1 MSQTKTYPLER
12 LYYGVLVDGDRPV
25 SPQPEVIARTPGIT
39 PAQIT
44 ECLRVGK
51 LQPPPLPEST
61 PEMPGA
67 LALLQS
73 RTTHF
78 ILAKAQHSD
87 AGFPQ
92 VMYVLVP
99 IEAVRQLGGNVLTF
113 RALGL
118 APMPAFSSA
127 QAALPPFELRAP
139 QPPTR
144 EVQLGALLDL
154 LAFCQDSL
162 KTVEGILAGLVQGWP
177 LAIVNSPR
185 SFADRLQFVQGLLS
199 LLPVPARTGI
209 TFATHV
215 TDLDAALAQIKFT
228 SQSATPPQHV
238 VYDWERGGLL
248 TRPPEDSYSRY
259 IVAQLRLDPSLVV
272 DQTEALAR
280 TTLWRAAQRD
290 RLGPVL
296 AWVAR
301 RAAVDRIVLDGQPAD
316 RALVASILREDPT
329 LSDEMRLVYVRHV
342 LAFALALREPESAEV
357 IPVAAS
363 AHPGIAAAV
372 ADQLRAA
379 IDQGDAAL
387 VVAMLTH
394 WLLNI
399 PEAAALEWTV
409 ILHDAAEKHL
419 GALLQQ
425 RNPAPACEFLAS
437 IKHAHPALQMDRALP
452 RLTQIAQP
460 VARHTSRLAYT
471 LVALGADLLPAAPF
485 QQLLRDRELTSHFP
499 ADFHAALDAL
509 GAEAHTRA
517 LPGTLERAGR
527 AFQGEDRLLIVARLA
542 EWAAYVHRTDLIDPA
557 CLNALM
563 ALARSPRGANPAVIE
578 HITRE
583 FTDLA
588 PFLNLEPP
596 GHRTLIELL
605 LQSRQFDRA
614 IALLERSQNE
624 LYGAERLGEF
634 TRLAGDVVQ
643 SVSLPGSEMIAA
655 LERLEGS
662 RLRPEPRAAILHGA
676 LRSYQWGEELD
687 YAAQRL
693 TTMAFNQPALVGVIG
708 PENTIKLLRYHARAE
723 NGLGALRVG
732 AALTQATTGRGSV
745 GVALIA
751 QMWQAIT
758 WNASMVQAALELLR
772 RYVRGIPLADVPRV
786 LRYLERE
793 IGLEPTRELY
803 ATYLIR
809 RASGDQPLPNF
820 VEAVEIAAALLS
832 DLAATYHADKVHPPL
847 HRLRR
852 DFDQMTGNLSES
864 ERQQVSESTF
874 RLAQQVYE
882 MGQKR
887 ARRASRQPAEQA
899 LIEGAIMPQSGVDL
913 LRFIGGHLARHT
925 ALPVVLQ
932 REEMAHL
939 FGSRSAA
946 MLLRETAATNRL
958 LDPLQAAF
966 RQPTDPITPGA
977 LRAELDSL
985 WNTLSLYDQRRLR
998 DGFACACQ
1006 QLAQVVC
1013 LMFDQTGDRALGSS
1027 GVSRQLDAGQRQPH
1041 TALEALRWISGYFG
1055 HKHQRT

>member
-1 MSQTKTYPLER
+1 MSETKTYPLER
-12 LYYGVLVDGDRPV
+12 LYYGVLVDSDRPV
-25 SPQPEVIARTPGIT
+25 SQQPEVIARTPGVT
-39 PAQIT
+39 PAQIA

-51 LQPPPLPEST
+51 LQPPPLHEAT
-61 PEMPGA
+61 PGMPGA

-78 ILAKAQHSD
+78 VLAKAQYSD

-99 IEAVRQLGGNVLTF
+99 VEVARQLGGNVLTF
-113 RALGL
+113 RTLGL

-144 EVQLGALLDL
+144 EEQLGALLDL
-154 LAFCQDSL
+154 LGFCQDSL
-162 KTVEGILAGLVQGWP
+162 QTVEGILAGLVQGWP
-177 LAIVNSPR
+177 LAIANSPR
-185 SFADRLQFVQGLLS
+185 SLTDRLQFVQGLLS

-215 TDLDAALAQIKFT
+215 TDLGATLAQIKFT
-228 SQSATPPQHV
+228 SQSATPSRHL
-238 VYDWERGGLL
+238 VYDWERGALL
-248 TRPPEDSYSRY
+248 THPPEDAYSRY

-272 DQTEALAR
+272 DQTEALGR
-280 TTLWRAAQRD
+280 TTLWRAAQRE

-329 LSDEMRLVYVRHV
+329 LSGEMRLVYVRHV
-342 LAFALALREPESAEV
+342 LAFALALREPESADV
-357 IPVAAS
+357 IPVVTS
-363 AHPGIAAAV
+363 THPVIAAAV
-372 ADQLRAA
+372 ASQLRAA
-379 IDQGDAAL
+379 IDQGHAAL
-387 VVAMLTH
+387 VVAMLTR
-394 WLLNI
+394 WLLNV
-399 PEAAALEWTV
+399 PEAAALKWTA

-419 GALLQQ
+419 GALLGQ
-425 RNPAPACEFLAS
+425 NNLAPACEFLAG
-437 IKHAHPALQMDRALP
+437 IRHAHPALQLDRALP
-452 RLTQIAQP
+452 RLIRIAQP
-460 VARHTSRLAYT
+460 VARRHSRLAYT

-485 QQLLRDRELTSHFP
+485 QQLLRDRELTAHFP
-499 ADFHAALDAL
+499 ADFHVALDAL
-509 GAEAHTRA
+509 SGEARTHA

-527 AFQGEDRLLIVARLA
+527 AFGGEDRLVMVARLA
-542 EWAAYVHRTDLIDPA
+542 EWAAYVHRTDLIDPP

-578 HITRE
+578 HITRD
-583 FTDLA
+583 FTDLV

-614 IALLERSQNE
+614 LALLERSQNE

-643 SVSLPGSEMIAA
+643 SVSLSAGDLVAA

-662 RLRPEPRAAILHGA
+662 RLRSEPRAAMLHGA
-676 LRSYQWGEELD
+676 LRSHQWGEGLD

-693 TTMAFNQPALVGVIG
+693 TTMVFNQPVLIRVIG
-708 PENTIKLLRYHARAE
+708 PDQAIKLLSYHARAE
-723 NGLGALRVG
+723 NGLSALRAA
-732 AALTQATTGRGSV
+732 AALTQATIGQGAV
-745 GVALIA
+745 GVAQIA
-751 QMWQAIT
+751 EMWQAIT
-758 WNASMVQAALELLR
+758 WNASMTQAALELLR
-772 RYVRGIPLADVPRV
+772 RYVRGIPRADVPRV

-793 IGLEPTRELY
+793 IGLEPARELH
-803 ATYLIR
+803 ATHLMR
-809 RASGDQPLPNF
+809 NASGDQPLPDF
-820 VEAVEIAAALLS
+820 IEAVEIAAALLS
-832 DLAATYHADKVHPPL
+832 DLAATYHAGKVHPPL

-852 DFDQMTGNLSES
+852 DFDQMTGNLSEA
-864 ERQQVSESTF
+864 ERQRMSDSTL
-874 RLAQQVYE
+874 RLAQQVYD

-887 ARRASRQPAEQA
+887 SRRAGRQPAEQA
-899 LIEGAIMPQSGVDL
+899 LVEGAIMPQSGVDL
-913 LRFIGGHLARHT
+913 LRFIGGHLARRT
-925 ALPVVLQ
+925 ALPIVLQ

-946 MLLRETAATNRL
+946 MLLREIATTIRL
-958 LDPLQAAF
+958 LDHLQAAF
-966 RQPTDPITPGA
+966 RQPTDPVTPGA
-977 LRAELDSL
+977 LQAELDSL

-998 DGFACACQ
+998 DDFACACQ
-1006 QLAQVVC
+1006 QLAHVIS
-1013 LMFDQTGDRALGSS
+1013 LMFDETGDRALGSS
-1027 GVSRQLDAGQRQPH
+1027 GISRQLDAGQRQPH
-1041 TALEALRWISGYFG
+1041 TALEALRWMSGYFG
-1055 HKHQRT
+1055 RKHQRS